1 MPIIS
6 LSLRSS
12 IKYVIFVKKKVKDT
26 SSWTYVYGDASLAVL
41 ITFLLINLAYNP
53 LKMLFYTLIFPC
65 DHQP

>member
-26 SSWTYVYGDASLAVL
+26 SAWTYVYGDASLAVL
-41 ITFLLINLAYNP
+41 ITNISSDQFGL
-53 LKMLFYTLIFPC
+53 
-65 DHQP
+65 